1 MYLALTWRG
10 APQLQALNFEG
21 AEVREVSQF
30 AREKF
35 ELVFLDLDRE
45 IGEVVGGLKLLVY
58 AALSY

>member
-45 IGEVVGGLKLLVY
+45 IGEVVEE
-58 AALSY
+58 ALSY

>member
-1 MYLALTWRG
+1 VYVALTWRG

-30 AREKF
+30 ARQKF

-45 IGEVVGGLKLLVY
+45 MWEVGEE
-58 AALSY
+58 ALSY